1 MSINISNQGA
11 LEGRIVKAIKQMPTL
26 TGDITKEDFVV
37 SAIEYYLTTLKKKKI
52 IN

>member
-26 TGDITKEDFVV
+26 TGDITKEEFVI
-37 SAIEYYLTTLKKKKI
+37 SAIEYYLTALTKKKI